1 MIQFVTFKIDD
12 LLFGIDVL
20 KVREINRV
28 LEITEVQH
36 SPAHIRGL
44 VNLRGQVVTIFDMGI
59 RLGLK
64 QRSISEESHNIV
76 LKREPVGLLVDAI
89 GDVVQ
94 TDEDSIEQP
103 PANASGIE
111 SDFMA
116 GVVRQND
123 ELILILSTDKILN
136 DKTLTKP
143 GNGKK

>member
-1 MIQFVTFKIDD
+1 MIQFVTFRIDE

-28 LEITEVQH
+28 LDITEVQH
-36 SPAHIRGL
+36 SPPHIRGL

-64 QRSISEESHNIV
+64 ERVISEESHNIV

-94 TDEDSIEQP
+94 TDQDSIEQS
-103 PANASGIE
+103 PANVSGIE

-116 GVVRQND
+116 GVLRQNN

-136 DKTLTKP
+136 DKSLAKTS
-143 GNGKK
+143 NGK

>member
-1 MIQFVTFKIDD
+1 MSMIQFVTFRIDD

-28 LEITEVQH
+28 LEITDVQH
-36 SPAHIRGL
+36 SPPHIRGL
-44 VNLRGQVVTIFDMGI
+44 VNLRGQVVTIFDMGV

-64 QRSISEESHNIV
+64 KRVISEDSHNIV

-94 TDEDSIEQP
+94 TDQDSIEQP
-103 PANASGIE
+103 PANVSGIE

-116 GVVRQND
+116 GVVRQNN
-123 ELILILSTDKILN
+123 ELILILSTEKILN
-136 DKTLTKP
+136 DKTPAKER
-143 GNGKK
+143 

>member
-1 MIQFVTFKIDD
+1 MIQFVTFRIDD

-28 LEITEVQH
+28 LEITDVQH
-36 SPAHIRGL
+36 SPPHIRGL
-44 VNLRGQVVTIFDMGI
+44 VNLRGQVVTIFDMGV

-64 QRSISEESHNIV
+64 KRVISEDSHNIV

-94 TDEDSIEQP
+94 TDQDSIEQP
-103 PANASGIE
+103 PANVSGIE

-116 GVVRQND
+116 GVVRQNN
-123 ELILILSTDKILN
+123 ELILILSTEKILN
-136 DKTLTKP
+136 DKTPAKER
-143 GNGKK
+143 

>member
-1 MIQFVTFKIDD
+1 MIQFVTFRIDE

-28 LEITEVQH
+28 LDITEVQH
-36 SPAHIRGL
+36 SPSHIRGL

-59 RLGLK
+59 RLGLP
-64 QRSISEESHNIV
+64 QREISEESHNIV

-94 TDEDSIEQP
+94 TDQDNIEHS
-103 PANASGIE
+103 PANVSGIE

-116 GVVRQND
+116 GVVRQNN
-123 ELILILSTDKILN
+123 ELILILSTDKLLN
-136 DKTLTKP
+136 DKSLTKTS
-143 GNGKK
+143 NGK

>member
-1 MIQFVTFKIDD
+1 MSMIQFVTFRIDT

-28 LEITEVQH
+28 LDITEVQH
-36 SPAHIRGL
+36 SPKHIRGL
-44 VNLRGQVVTIFDMGI
+44 VNLRGQVVTIFDMGV
-59 RLGLK
+59 RLGLDP
-64 QRSISEESHNIV
+64 RIISEESHNIV

-94 TDEDSIEQP
+94 TDQDSIEQP
-103 PANASGIE
+103 PANVSGIE

-116 GVVRQND
+116 GVVRQNK

-136 DKTLTKP
+136 DKTSTKER
-143 GNGKK
+143 